1 MGKHAAPRKPLLRS
15 RAAQRT
21 VAISGGTLA
30 LCLGAA
36 APAIATTGLPNPP
49 PLPQPIVDTVQTV
62 SDIAGIPNPVATPT
76 APKTKHHDHRDA
88 TQQQAQ
94 PAPVKHTTSSTKT
107 PPAKAEPV
115 TPAWRPA
122 TFAVSGLRSEP
133 ATRTAAIAERAPAMA
148 HTPTTTTRIV
158 QTAGERVLGGLP
170 GMPPAQ
176 DTARVLAIA
185 FAMTVVGG
193 LASGHIKAAQSRTVA

>member
-1 MGKHAAPRKPLLRS
+1 MGKHAAPRKPILRS

-21 VAISGGTLA
+21 VAVSGGTLA

-49 PLPQPIVDTVQTV
+49 PLPQPIVDTVQKV
-62 SDIAGIPNPVATPT
+62 SDIAGVPNPVAAPTTPKAKHHHNRDAQKQT
-76 APKTKHHDHRDA
+76 AP
-88 TQQQAQ
+88 Q
-94 PAPVKHTTSSTKT
+94 PVVRQKAPSK
-107 PPAKAEPV
+107 PAAPKAAPV
-115 TPAWRPA
+115 TPAYQPTA
-122 TFAVSGLRSEP
+122 FAVSGLRAEP
-133 ATRTAAIAERAPAMA
+133 TMRAAVVANRAPAMA
-148 HTPTTTTRIV
+148 KPPTTTRII

-185 FAMTVVGG
+185 LAMTVVGG
-193 LASGHIKAAQSRTVA
+193 LASGHIKAAQSRALA

>member
-36 APAIATTGLPNPP
+36 APAVATTGLPTPP

-62 SDIAGIPNPVATPT
+62 SDIAGIPNPIATPT
-76 APKTKHHDHRDA
+76 SPKPKHHHNHEA
-88 TQQQAQ
+88 KQQKTQQAPVQHAT
-94 PAPVKHTTSSTKT
+94 PTKAAPVK
-107 PPAKAEPV
+107 AKPV
-115 TPAWRPA
+115 TPAWRP
-122 TFAVSGLRSEP
+122 TTIMMSGLRPEP
-133 ATRTAAIAERAPAMA
+133 ATRQVAVANRAPAMA
-148 HTPTTTTRIV
+148 KTPTVTRIV
-158 QTAGERVLGGLP
+158 QTAGERALPGLP

-185 FAMTVVGG
+185 LAMTVVGG
-193 LASGHIKAAQSRTVA
+193 LASGHIKAAQSRSFAG